1 MFLPHFLSF
10 LLPPFLPASSSTFS
24 LSLSW
29 SKGESPASGI
39 CKGSLVSLKHQVH
52 FRQSFS
58 GVFSSCIP
66 SHFCAGPPLSEK
78 TLLSSS
84 FHPVLT
90 FQLDKKAD
98 TALTPR
104 SHLKKTCQLGRSYR
118 DIWAG
123 GESCRSQHTADVH
136 QDAEA
141 RQAPHVPLP
150 PLICVLGA
158 HHEGLKPLWGVVC
171 SQGLEQELR
180 HPDPGSTIN

>member
-10 LLPPFLPASSSTFS
+10 LLPPFLPASSSIFS

-104 SHLKKTCQLGRSYR
+104 SHLKKTLPIGTLPQGHLGWRGILQIPAHSR
-118 DIWAG
+118 CAPG
-123 GESCRSQHTADVH
+123 CRGTLSTSCASLTIDLCPR
-136 QDAEA
+136 
-141 RQAPHVPLP
+141 
-150 PLICVLGA
+150 
-158 HHEGLKPLWGVVC
+158 C
-171 SQGLEQELR
+171 S
-180 HPDPGSTIN
+180 P